1 MTKENEMKNAI
12 ATLMKEDSRDA
23 FAEMIVE
30 YVQPNHITTDFV
42 SMLLNTRRL
51 NPGDSLVKKLRKG
64 IEVHTLVPGS
74 IHLANEITITDR
86 IHYVLDGSDVKVT
99 YNEWEMENGEI
110 GTVESIRAE
119 MLAKLKDSFQNKVF
133 TALSTI
139 WNATNTPDNFTS
151 VGGSVTAT
159 ALENAIDQINNTT
172 GGVRAVVGVRSIMT
186 PITKFGAFWN
196 DGGTPDSGGQWSGI
210 DSQLEE
216 IVRRGMLGTYYG
228 APLIA
233 LDQIW
238 DNPEDYNALLPTDKI
253 LVIGENVGEFIT
265 YGDVKNKQWSDMR
278 PTPPQWFLEL
288 YQQFGLLIWAAQGI
302 FVLGDIS

>member
-1 MTKENEMKNAI
+1 MDEKEIKTAI
-12 ATLMKEDSRDA
+12 ASLLKEGNREA

-42 SMLLNTRRL
+42 SMLLNARRL

-74 IHLANEITITDR
+74 IHLSHEVTVTDR
-86 IHYVLDGSDVKVT
+86 VNYVLDGSDVKVT
-99 YNEWEMENGEI
+99 WNEWEMENGEI
-110 GTVESIRAE
+110 GTVDEIRRE
-119 MLAKLKDSFQNKVF
+119 MLAKLKDNFQNKVF

-139 WNATNTPDNFTS
+139 WTAGNTPLNFTN
-151 VGGSVTAT
+151 VGGAINAT
-159 ALENAIDQINNTT
+159 ALENAIDRINQTT
-172 GGVRAVVGVRSIMT
+172 SGVKAVVGVRSAMT

-196 DGGTPDSGGQWSGI
+196 DGGTLGTDAQWSGI

-216 IVRRGMLGTYYG
+216 VVRRGMLGRYYG

-238 DNPEDYNALLPTDKI
+238 DNPEDYNSLLPTDKI

-265 YGDVKNKQWSDMR
+265 FGDVKTKQYSDMR

-288 YQQFGLLIWAAQGI
+288 WQQYGLMVWNAQGI
-302 FVLGDIS
+302 YVIGGLS